1 MECGNAKISEGS
13 LIVNCLPV
21 VQLFNFVLDIV
32 RESFEVHVFS
42 EVFCS
47 PFFPQQVCNTKT
59 GGEGLKATWTII
71 IATIMSDCRMRL
83 DDITVHGS
91 VHSGKLTECG

>member
-1 MECGNAKISEGS
+1 M
-13 LIVNCLPV
+13 IVCPV
-21 VQLFNFVLDIV
+21 SSSSILFQALS
-32 RESFEVHVFS
+32 R
-42 EVFCS
+42 S
-47 PFFPQQVCNTKT
+47 PWKCMYSVKYFARRFFPQQVCNTKT

-71 IATIMSDCRMRL
+71 IAATIMSDCRMRL